1 MPESDKIKDGTD
13 KIEIPKVKKG
23 VSYKFIIIGVAG
35 YLSVLVLM
43 IVGMVYF
50 LKPDV
55 TPVVR
60 VQPVVNTTTVPN
72 KSAQNNDL
80 NDPDTNA
87 PDIDKAVQD
96 FVNEPESV
104 DISDIVAELKEIE
117 YKSNLRHKMELASI
131 AQLQAERETK
141 IAQARLQ
148 ELKIQTAKLIAA
160 RPKAIAAVN
169 EPENEQVLQVNALV
183 STESLKGFKKLAKI
197 YSSMRPT
204 DAAKILEK
212 METKL
217 VVNLLTNMKGR
228 NAAKILS
235 SFSPTKAARIS
246 KKISDKLAQ
255 I

>member
-1 MPESDKIKDGTD
+1 MPDSDEIKNDAD

-23 VSYKFIIIGVAG
+23 VSSKFIIFGIVG

-55 TPVVR
+55 TPVVS
-60 VQPVVNTTTVPN
+60 VQPVVITTKTPVNP
-72 KSAQNNDL
+72 AQKNNANDL
-80 NDPDTNA
+80 DIIDPEV
-87 PDIDKAVQD
+87 DKVVQD
-96 FVNEPESV
+96 LANEPESV
-104 DISDIVAELKEIE
+104 DISDLVSELKEIE

-131 AQLQAERETK
+131 AQQQAERETK
-141 IAQARLQ
+141 IAQARLE

-160 RPKAIAAVN
+160 RPKPVAVEN
-169 EPENEQVLQVNALV
+169 EPEKEQTTQTRTV
-183 STESLKGFKKLAKI
+183 ESSGSKKGFKQLAKI
-197 YSSMRPT
+197 YSSMRPN

-217 VVNLLTNMKGR
+217 VVNLLANMKGR

-235 SFSPTKAARIS
+235 SFKPEKAARIS
-246 KKISDKLAQ
+246 KKISDKFAQ